1 MELKSIKVKRNQRLI
16 YLTNYFVEHPNQLIS
31 LSYFA
36 DLFDIAKSSLSE
48 DIQFIKN
55 IFQIYELGVIETI
68 AGVAG
73 GVRYSPQVSPQERQ
87 ALINEMTESMTD
99 IHRILPGNYIQLND
113 ILQNPTTLIQA
124 AKIIAEYY
132 RHQEIDAIMT
142 IETQGVGLAAAVARY
157 LNIEY
162 VVVRRDSNETSG
174 PTISVNYISGSH
186 QIVRKMELAK
196 NSLKAH
202 SRVLIIDDFMRNG
215 GTVNGLISLL
225 KEFDCHCVGTCVF
238 AENVLKQNNDL
249 PPYESLFKVAI
260 VYNKAEKAFELKVE
274 TGTVLA

>member
-1 MELKSIKVKRNQRLI
+1 MEGKSMKVKRNQRLI

-48 DIQFIKN
+48 DIQFIKE
-55 IFQIYELGVIETI
+55 IFQQYDLGVVETI
-68 AGVAG
+68 AGVSG
-73 GVRYSPQVSPQERQ
+73 GVIYSPQVSKAERQ
-87 ALINEMTESMTD
+87 ALINEMTELMTD

-113 ILQNPTTLIQA
+113 ILQNPSTLIQA

-157 LNIEY
+157 LNIQY

-186 QIVRKMELAK
+186 QTVRKMELAK
-196 NSLKAH
+196 NSLQAH
-202 SRVLIIDDFMRNG
+202 SRVLIIDDFMHNG

-225 KEFDCHCVGTCVF
+225 KEFDCQCIGTCVF
-238 AENVLKQNNDL
+238 AENVLKQNTDL
-249 PPYESLFKVAI
+249 PPYESLFKVEI
-260 VYNKAEKAFELKVE
+260 VYNKEEKGFELKVE